1 MRLPRSLVAF
11 VAAPLIA
18 VACAKA
24 EPTSHLAAQDLAPA
38 EGEPFDANHI
48 LTLDE
53 LTDSSVTGELLRALI
68 TYRATEKTS
77 RKNPYGRDSFLAT
90 YFSNGLSAI
99 DALLNAS
106 EQYRIN
112 PLVLLVRAEMAEGLV
127 ALDYYPIDAPGR
139 VEYLFRCGCRGPG
152 TCDAA
157 LAGFDRQVDC
167 LARQYRIILTDMEN
181 NGGVTA
187 GGWAKEREGR
197 TVDGKSVTPADEGTA
212 AMYQFDP
219 RVGALRGRRQPAL
232 LEHLEALHAG
242 RRVPRSQRARPNGR
256 VDRRSVHAHRSVQ
269 GHPRRRLRQQ
279 LPRRH
284 VLGALQHVERLPAAR
299 RPRVGVHRHGLGR
312 VLLHAMQFERRLVV
326 PRRLGRVGVLH
337 TAHVPADL
345 HGRER
350 ARHAKRLHTCR
361 PDHADLPEVRASAP
375 HQERRA
381 TRTLRKCARAPC
393 PVLARQFEGKR

>member
-68 TYRATEKTS
+68 TYRATEKTN

-152 TCDAA
+152 TCDVA

-219 RVGALRGRRQPAL
+219 RVGALEDGGNRLFWNIWKLYTRAAAYQGPSGQGPTGAWIGDPCTRTEACKAIPGGVCVNNYPGGMCSARCSTSSDCPPREGRESACIDTGSGAYCFTRCNSNVASSCRGGSGEWACCTPPTYPPTFTA
-232 LEHLEALHAG
+232 ENE
-242 RRVPRSQRARPNGR
+242 RVTQ
-256 VDRRSVHAHRSVQ
+256 SVC
-269 GHPRRRLRQQ
+269 
-279 LPRRH
+279 
-284 VLGALQHVERLPAAR
+284 
-299 RPRVGVHRHGLGR
+299 
-312 VLLHAMQFERRLVV
+312 
-326 PRRLGRVGVLH
+326 
-337 TAHVPADL
+337 TPAD
-345 HGRER
+345 RTTQ
-350 ARHAKRLHTCR
+350 TC
-361 PDHADLPEVRASAP
+361 P
-375 HQERRA
+375 
-381 TRTLRKCARAPC
+381 K
-393 PVLARQFEGKR
+393 